1 MTKALIGAGCFWGIQ
16 EYFRNINGILDTRV
30 GYSGGNTSNPTYE
43 EVCFGNTEH
52 VEVVELKFDE
62 KIINFTEIIDHFWN
76 CHDSTQLNRQGPD
89 IGRQYRSAIFYYN
102 NEQKLL
108 ALESKTK
115 KQKNIVNKIVT
126 EIVQVEKFYL
136 AEDYHQLYIKNRS

>member
-62 KIINFTEIIDHFWN
+62 KIINFFEIIDHFWN